1 MERKNKNNKI
11 ADLMVNES
19 KIIETEAKQIQQEA
33 INLKALAAHLESN
46 TNIERDLPFSMKV
59 NIWLFKIRKYIWLSF
74 LGITVTLILLLVK
87 ESRAKEFLLKQVN
100 TTKEENVNL
109 MEKIDIK
116 DNEIADLHETLEKV
130 EDTFE
135 TLVKENIRLNE
146 DCISIPASNPVIVDR
161 AKNDPTNKELTEI
174 YKRKLEEFREARRQ
188 KLENSSVPKEKRE
201 RRKLEKHYSKNAMI
215 F

>member
-116 DNEIADLHETLEKV
+116 DNEIADLYETLEKA

-135 TLVKENIRLNE
+135 TLVKENIRLNK
-146 DCISIPASNPVIVDR
+146 DCRGIPASNPVIVDR

-174 YKRKLEEFREARRQ
+174 YKRKLEEFREARKQ

>member
-116 DNEIADLHETLEKV
+116 DNEIADLYETLEKA
-130 EDTFE
+130 EDTFG
-135 TLVKENIRLNE
+135 TLVKENIRLNK
-146 DCISIPASNPVIVDR
+146 DCRGILASNPVIVDR

-174 YKRKLEEFREARRQ
+174 YKRKLEEFREARKQ

>member
-1 MERKNKNNKI
+1 MERENKNNKI

-46 TNIERDLPFSMKV
+46 TNIERDLPFSMRI
-59 NIWLFKIRKYIWLSF
+59 NILLFKIRKYIWLSF
-74 LGITVTLILLLVK
+74 LGITVTLILLLAK

-100 TTKEENVNL
+100 TTKEENINL
-109 MEKIDIK
+109 MEKIDVK
-116 DNEIADLHETLEKV
+116 DNEIADLYETLGKV

-135 TLVKENIRLNE
+135 ALVKENIRLND
-146 DCISIPASNPVIVDR
+146 DCRGAPASNPVIVDR
-161 AKNDPTNKELTEI
+161 AREDITRKELSEV
-174 YKRKLEEFREARRQ
+174 YQRKLEEFREARKQ
-188 KLENSSVPKEKRE
+188 KLERSSVPKEKRE
-201 RRKLEKHYSKNAMI
+201 RRKLEKQYSKNAMI